1 MDFGCDLYVF
11 LAKFC
16 QTRQLTENYDEHYSD
31 YLQPPGIPALIL
43 LQCRVPLPPL
53 SSPQFPPV
61 PLSLQD
67 CKISGLLLI
76 NECWWWWWSTKM
88 FVISKRIDKPLL
100 IDRIICLPV
109 SFINPGFCDVKDQLS
124 KYHIKQSVV
133 LIFLFE
139 TNR

>member
-16 QTRQLTENYDEHYSD
+16 QTRQMTENYDEHYSD
-31 YLQPPGIPALIL
+31 YLQPPGIQVLIL
-43 LQCRVPLPPL
+43 LCWRVPFSPSP
-53 SSPQFPPV
+53 SSPPV
-61 PLSLQD
+61 IYQN

-76 NECWWWWWSTKM
+76 NECWWWWWWSTKM

-100 IDRIICLPV
+100 IDRSICLPV
-109 SFINPGFCDVKDQLS
+109 SFINPCFCAVKDQLN
-124 KYHIKQSVV
+124 KYLIKQSVV
-133 LIFLFE
+133 LIFLFQ